1 LTENGYGSFYRERF
15 SKTVVMLI
23 AMGASRADAE
33 DATQEAMIAAL
44 RNWGAIDEPSAWLR
58 TVACRSFW
66 RMARSQWP
74 VQSLDESGPERA
86 GDIDPSGFTEQWQWV
101 LDLLRTLPPEQRKV
115 VALLTDGATCPEIAA
130 LTGKSP
136 ETVRSLLR
144 HARKTL
150 KELMESGDS

>member
-1 LTENGYGSFYRERF
+1 MAGPG
-15 SKTVVMLI
+15 
-23 AMGASRADAE
+23 
-33 DATQEAMIAAL
+33 L
-44 RNWGAIDEPSAWLR
+44 RNPAGRLRQATSSVTHCYADFDESLQQPAQ
-58 TVACRSFW
+58 
-66 RMARSQWP
+66 SQ
-74 VQSLDESGPERA
+74 DESGPERA
-86 GDIDPSGFTEQWQWV
+86 GDIDPSGFTEQRQWV

-150 KELMESGDS
+150 KELMELGES